1 MPASDFVQG
10 GHGSIVSMGDFVFEQ
25 DTCGFTHEG
34 GTGSRIG
41 RVITQ
46 FLDVSSY
53 VVLERIYR
61 EAFGPSCP
69 DFADVLIGRQAFE
82 SLASGL

>member
-1 MPASDFVQG
+1 MRV
-10 GHGSIVSMGDFVFEQ
+10 
-25 DTCGFTHEG
+25 THEG

-69 DFADVLIGRQAFE
+69 DFADVFIGRQAFE
-82 SLASGL
+82 SFKTLGEVVGLEDRMQMRFQMIV